1 MTFLP
6 IYYSI
11 ISCRAPARVALY
23 TQARYASPI
32 AQMSKENVMYSGNS
46 NLCRRGGPQ
55 LWEIVTAYILM
66 IVMIVYLAFHFG
78 GEKYD
83 GMRIDIRTLV
93 ILGIALLP
101 GTLCYC
107 YLFSKWVNMWCW
119 WRKPYDTSFE
129 EHGDSQPPQTVY
141 TYPLPNNVTLH

>member
-1 MTFLP
+1 MPSTCSGRSF
-6 IYYSI
+6 
-11 ISCRAPARVALY
+11 
-23 TQARYASPI
+23 TQARYASHI
-32 AQMSKENVMYSGNS
+32 AHMSKENVMYSGHS

-55 LWEIVTAYILM
+55 LWEIVTVYILM

-101 GTLCYC
+101 GVLCHC
-107 YLFSKWVNMWCW
+107 YLFSNWVNRYCW
-119 WRKPYDTSFE
+119 WRRPYDISFE
-129 EHGDSQPPQTVY
+129 ERVKYTQEALNLQSPQTEY
-141 TYPLPNNVTLH
+141 IYHLPNNVTLH